1 MRITNNMIMGNT
13 KTNINGNKINVDT
26 LNSQMSS
33 QKKINKPSDDPVI
46 AIRAL
51 RLRSSLSQINQY
63 YEKNIPDAES
73 WLEVTETALNNMKKV
88 LTDIHTL
95 CVNGATGTMNEE
107 DRNTVLKQLQ
117 ALSKQ
122 VYSEGDADYAGR
134 TVFTGYKT
142 NNTLTFQTDSTDSYN
157 IKEYL
162 SYENMEE
169 FRYSY
174 GNVDTPTAADVAN
187 KTSVNSPGETTVS
200 RLRLAYD
207 NISRITSSGLNYSYT
222 AADGSTVS
230 DTLAVTTMTTADLE
244 NIHYAVADD
253 KVVFNKDTGEFLL
266 GKDIASD
273 FNSKHAT
280 FNVSYDKT
288 GFNKGE
294 IKPENYY
301 DCVNTS
307 DAANPVSYTN
317 YDMQGNRINQDIE
330 YTIAANQTLTV
341 NTQAN
346 DVFDS
351 DIKRDVDDLIN
362 VVQEAINVHDTVDR
376 IKSMMTEQQ
385 YSDKDSQK
393 YLQSSLDAASKQADY
408 EDDRLEKLFGKGL
421 PKIEGYMSSVNIAIT
436 DVGSKGQ
443 RLDITK
449 TRMSNQQTTV
459 ETLKSDNED
468 AQLSEIVIDYTA
480 AYMAYQASLQAA
492 AKIEKQTLLDYI

>member
-1 MRITNNMIMGNT
+1 MSNT
-13 KTNINGNKINVDT
+13 KTNINGNKFNLDT
-26 LNSQMSS
+26 LNGQMSS
-33 QKKINKPSDDPVI
+33 QKKISKPSDDPVI

-73 WLEVTETALNNMKKV
+73 WLDVTETALTNMKKV

-95 CVNGATGTMNEE
+95 CVNGSTGTMNQE

-157 IKEYL
+157 IKEYM
-162 SYENMEE
+162 SYEDIEE
-169 FRYSY
+169 YQYSY
-174 GNVDTPTAADVAN
+174 GAVDTPTAGDVAAQ
-187 KTSVNSPGETTVS
+187 KAVVEPGKNTVS
-200 RLRLAYD
+200 RLCLAYD
-207 NISRITSSGLNYSYT
+207 GVTDITSSGLNYSYV
-222 AADGSTVS
+222 AADGTTVN
-230 DTLAVTTMTTADLE
+230 DTLKVTTMTTAELE

-253 KVVFNKDTGEFLL
+253 AVIFNKTTGEFLL
-266 GKDIASD
+266 GKDVASD
-273 FNSKHAT
+273 MNSKHAS
-280 FNVSYDKT
+280 FSVSYDKT
-288 GFNKGE
+288 GFTKGE

-301 DCVNTS
+301 DCVNTT
-307 DAANPVSYTN
+307 DAANPVTYTN
-317 YDMQGNRINQDIE
+317 YDSQGNRINQDIE
-330 YTIAANQTLTV
+330 YTIATNQTLIV

-351 DIKRDVDDLIN
+351 DIMRDVNDLIN
-362 VVQEAINVHDTVDR
+362 SVQESIRAHDTVDA
-376 IKSMMTEQQ
+376 IQSMMTEYQ
-385 YSDKDSQK
+385 YSDPDSQA
-393 YLQSSLDAASKQADY
+393 YLKECLNVANKQMDYADSW
-408 EDDRLEKLFGKGL
+408 LENLFGRGL
-421 PKIEGYMSSVNIAIT
+421 TKFEDYMESVNVAIT

-443 RLDITK
+443 RLEITK

-459 ETLKSDNED
+459 ESLKSDNED
-468 AQLSEIVIDYTA
+468 EQISDIVIDYTS
-480 AYMAYQASLQAA
+480 AYTAYQASLQAA